1 MPFPP
6 LSFVSAAP
14 PTGAQLVLPRAAILV
29 PILGMKHAGPVALDR
44 VEPLI
49 QEIRKREGLKEVSRG
64 RFYRGSRAFLHFH
77 DHGEDGMYADVRLG
91 DDFERLRVTTA
102 AERTKL
108 LRLMDKALSDGR
120 ARRPR

>member
-1 MPFPP
+1 
-6 LSFVSAAP
+6 
-14 PTGAQLVLPRAAILV
+14 
-29 PILGMKHAGPVALDR
+29 MKHAGPAALDR

-49 QEIRKREGLKEVSRG
+49 QEIRKREGLREVSRG

-91 DDFERLRVTTA
+91 DDFERLRVATA